1 MEFNVDITR
10 LSSKGQII
18 IPNEIRKSLEL
29 HESELLLVFSDS
41 DERAI
46 LLKPVGIEDF
56 NEYKKRIQSF
66 KNILKK
72 TITKRTKLT
81 QHSLD
86 KWAKKR

>member
-56 NEYKKRIQSF
+56 NEYKK
-66 KNILKK
+66 KNPELQEYSKK
-72 TITKRTKLT
+72 NNNKK
-81 QHSLD
+81 D
-86 KWAKKR
+86 KTNTA